1 MIKQFLI
8 RHKLPLT
15 GLVTGAGAGWLYW
28 NQIGCITGTCAITS
42 NPFNS
47 TVYGALVGWLLFS
60 SFKKETKKNTY

>member
-1 MIKQFLI
+1 MIKRFLI
-8 RHKLPLT
+8 RHKLPLA
-15 GLVTGAGAGWLYW
+15 GLVVGAGAGWLYW